1 MSLTTLAGTKW
12 YFNETLT
19 TSSNRD
25 YEVEFDS
32 GIGSHDFF
40 CFYYSSQ
47 ELYYDDR
54 DSVLIYRA
62 GTWTNQAYRTITFT
76 GGYDITN
83 EGFISWLESNATQI
97 VDSIIGNPLIIGRP
111 KGTVT
116 ITQTAFPINLIRNG
130 GLRSNRIGW
139 SFQPTATAYP
149 YLETPTTNGFTIK
162 VITSNSSRYP
172 YIQLLNSVNQSQ
184 NPPQVYYCQAKV
196 KGNSNNTS
204 YPVVYLRC
212 FVNGSTSTT
221 NYYLTSIDGLSGTQ
235 LNDGEWH
242 TISYYIATL
251 EYLSDVAT
259 KENELESMAFAMY
272 SASTVGDEGTIRDI
286 LLVNLTE
293 TYGSGNEPTKAW
305 CDENITFTYTKGGIE
320 ENITYDDNVD
330 IIYNNITRTASNLIS
345 NGSLAQNTTGW
356 TIDSKYNKTQNDGY
370 ITLITNSTVSTS
382 ETSLVPCYQSFE
394 EISGS
399 NINTRQIYYCQAKI
413 KGKSTNSSYPCLY
426 TNNYANGSNTA
437 TYNYTTS
444 IDGLSGTQLNDGEWH
459 TLSRQAQ
466 TYNVQAVGYWTTNE
480 IGFGLYP
487 TNASNNEMSI
497 KDIIIINLTAIFG
510 GGNEPTKAWCDE
522 NIFMEDGI
530 IKIISSPSKISIN
543 DEVHLNTEYGILNS
557 YSSLFGTVY
566 TAPNGVF
573 SQGALSPVYTLL
585 ATAQYSVNTTSTTAA
600 SAGTIALGSSVF
612 TSDKIL
618 YVKVRDKAGPRAG
631 YFVGTDSYLFNFNK
645 ASSSTT
651 TVTAKAILTHRRAS
665 GGAFTTYVSASGT
678 VGYGVYPYSLDS
690 SGNLIIYKRYNS
702 TYTPTLN
709 GTYVVEVY
717 LLDYVGIAGNP
728 FSYSAISW

>member
-1 MSLTTLAGTKW
+1 M
-12 YFNETLT
+12 
-19 TSSNRD
+19 
-25 YEVEFDS
+25 
-32 GIGSHDFF
+32 
-40 CFYYSSQ
+40 
-47 ELYYDDR
+47 
-54 DSVLIYRA
+54 
-62 GTWTNQAYRTITFT
+62 
-76 GGYDITN
+76 
-83 EGFISWLESNATQI
+83 
-97 VDSIIGNPLIIGRP
+97 SIIGNPLIIGRP

-116 ITQTAFPINLIRNG
+116 ITQTVFPINLIRNG
-130 GLRSNRIGW
+130 GLRSDRTGW
-139 SFQPTATAYP
+139 SFLPTSTVHP
-149 YLETPTTNGFTIK
+149 YLETPANSGFTIK
-162 VITSNSSRYP
+162 VITSNSAINP
-172 YIQLLNSVNQSQ
+172 YIQSLSSINQSQ

-212 FVNGSTSTT
+212 FVNESTSTT
-221 NYYLTSIDGLSGTQ
+221 SYYLTSIEGLSGTQ

-242 TISYYIATL
+242 TISYYIATV
-251 EYLSDVAT
+251 EYLDEIST
-259 KENELESMAFAMY
+259 LENELDSIAFGMY
-272 SASTVGDEGTIRDI
+272 SASTIGDEATIRDI

-293 TYGSGNEPTKAW
+293 TYGSGNEPTKSW
-305 CDENITFTYTKGGIE
+305 CDENITFSYTKGGVE
-320 ENITYDDNVD
+320 ENITYDDNVN
-330 IIYNNITRTASNLIS
+330 IVYNNITRTASNIIS

-356 TIDSKYNKTQNDGY
+356 TINSKYNKTQNNGY
-370 ITLITNSTVSTS
+370 ITLVTNNTIDTS

-394 EISGS
+394 GISGS

-413 KGKSTNSSYPCLY
+413 KGKSANSSYPRVY
-426 TNNYANGSNTA
+426 TQIGSGNYGYAS
-437 TYNYTTS
+437 S

-459 TLSRQAQ
+459 TVSRHAQ
-466 TYNVQAVGYWTTNE
+466 TYNVQTGGYWTTDA

-497 KDIIIINLTAIFG
+497 KDIIIINLTTIFG
-510 GGNEPTKAWCDE
+510 GGNEPQKNWCDE
-522 NIFMEDGI
+522 HIFMEDGI
-530 IKIISSPSKISIN
+530 IKIIPSPSKISIN
-543 DEVHLNTEYGILNS
+543 DEVHLDNEIGILNS
-557 YSSLFGTVY
+557 YSSLYGTVY
-566 TAPNGVF
+566 TAPNGTL
-573 SQGALSPVYTLL
+573 SQGALSPAYTLL
-585 ATAQYSVNTTSTTAA
+585 ATAEYSVNTTSTTAA

-612 TSDKIL
+612 TSNKIL
-618 YVKVRDKAGPRAG
+618 YVKVRDKAGPRSG

-645 ASSSTT
+645 ASSSNT

-717 LLDYVGIAGNP
+717 LLDYIGIAGNP